1 MKIVFLRQPHAGQA
15 GKVIDLID
23 AVQGIIHQVPI
34 EHRTSDILHFGQRA
48 GRRLQIE
55 HAHAATALDEG
66 RDQMLPDEAAAA
78 GDEDPCHV
86 WGCGSRW
93 RCSEYC
99 KPPCRAGS
107 GARSIT
113 TARSCRKPSAMNSFA
128 ITNIGPSSKWA
139 GLSTSAGCRRSST
152 RCPMI
157 CDVTPITINTAVIDH
172 IAAAVL

>member
-23 AVQGIIHQVPI
+23 AVQGIINQVPI

-93 RCSEYC
+93 SGSEFWQPPGRPASC
-99 KPPCRAGS
+99 TLSHTTPPTSPKP
-107 GARSIT
+107 
-113 TARSCRKPSAMNSFA
+113 
-128 ITNIGPSSKWA
+128 
-139 GLSTSAGCRRSST
+139 
-152 RCPMI
+152 
-157 CDVTPITINTAVIDH
+157 TPNNQ
-172 IAAAVL
+172 